1 MPFFGDAGPGGFQP
15 KRQFRFIVNFTE
27 MSGMTFMVTKTKKPS
42 YSMTEKSH
50 QVLNHQF
57 NYPGIVK
64 WDNPISVTFIDAIEP
79 NIGSKFYNAL
89 RNAGYVSPK
98 NFDSLLAGVT
108 KVSSTAVIGNVLI
121 QQLDGGGVTIPAG
134 SDPGQV
140 IGSVDQVNI
149 VDEWTLK
156 NSFIKSVKFG
166 ENMGYDQDGLVE
178 VSIDLVYDYAEYAD
192 GLGSYAAG

>member
-1 MPFFGDAGPGGFQP
+1 MPFWSSGKVEP

-57 NYPGIVK
+57 NYPGIIK
-64 WDNPISVTFIDAIEP
+64 WDNPINVTFIDAVEP

-121 QQLDGGGVTIPAG
+121 QQLDGGGVTVPAG

-140 IGSVDQVNI
+140 LGVPDQVNI

-156 NSFIKSVKFG
+156 NSFIKAVKFG
-166 ENMGYDQDGLVE
+166 ENLGYDQEGLVE
-178 VSIDLVYDYAEYAD
+178 VSVDLVYDYAEYGD
-192 GLGSYAAG
+192 NVGSYAAG

>member
-42 YSMTEKSH
+42 YAMTEKSH

-57 NYPGIVK
+57 NYPGIIK
-64 WDNPISVTFIDAIEP
+64 WDSPLNVTFIDAVEP

-121 QQLDGGGVTIPAG
+121 QQLDGGGITIPAG

-140 IGSVDQVNI
+140 IGVPDQVNI

-156 NSFIKSVKFG
+156 NSFIKAIKFG
-166 ENMGYDQDGLVE
+166 ENLGYDREGLVE
-178 VSIDLVYDYAEYAD
+178 VSVDLVYDYAEYGD
-192 GLGSYAAG
+192 NVGSYAAG